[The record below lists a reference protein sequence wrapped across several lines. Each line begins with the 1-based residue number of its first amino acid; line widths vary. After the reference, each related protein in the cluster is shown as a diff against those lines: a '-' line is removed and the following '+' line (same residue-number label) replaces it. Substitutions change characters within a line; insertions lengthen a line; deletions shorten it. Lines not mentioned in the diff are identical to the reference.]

1 MDVTI
6 SISGG
11 GGKLGQEVGE
21 EDEENKLQFI
31 GKHKRWWDPVSL
43 LTISQNCIPFESFV
57 FTLAWLRLS
66 FWLLSEREK
75 EKKKREK
82 EIYIEKERERERERD
97 IPLQIDNLT
106 NELVYK

>member
-1 MDVTI
+1 MTWTVTI

-31 GKHKRWWDPVSL
+31 GKHKRWWDRVSL

-66 FWLLSEREK
+66 FWVCL
-75 EKKKREK
+75 
-82 EIYIEKERERERERD
+82 YIIWNIMFRERKRGLFVHYMEY
-97 IPLQIDNLT
+97 N
-106 NELVYK
+106 V